1 MTGCR
6 YITSLDK
13 PCGRTETHGRYCR
26 FHAVLHEFETDPCK
40 LLNATV
46 NDLYDAIGALN
57 R

>member
-1 MTGCR
+1 MTCT
-6 YITSLDK
+6 YITSLDR
-13 PCGRTETHGRYCR
+13 PCGRPATNGEHCA

-46 NDLYDAIGALN
+46 GDLHDAIGALN